1 MDKKYIIIISILIIV
16 IGAFAS
22 LMIYEKLTGVNR
34 IEPMDSARQEL
45 KDSLK
50 LEVKIAKTNY
60 ETGEIINNG
69 YLDGQYFVEY
79 DGTPFE
85 AIILYVRSRDGFD
98 QYYDAIEKRLIE
110 NMNGSLGHPM
120 DVFRIDENSSAS
132 NQKYFHDADTYTY
145 GFIIYDCQII
155 EEKLNKLCESIN
167 LDDIDDINKIE
178 PLGIASKDIIV
189 TGEKIDVGCKKND
202 DCIKIC
208 DFCKRGK
215 QTCEM
220 GQGVCIDCLF
230 DSACKD
236 GYECKEYKCIGK
248 GTVQAPS
255 APTPINQ
262 ETQLAAN
269 CDAFPDMLSSCTRY
283 KCEFI
288 HPFTG
293 EAMGR
298 EVLGII
304 DGKCNYIEQMPNGGQ
319 MECKYTE
326 SFRKVIAQYYKDN
339 LNAESSEFEIDID
352 LGSDDIVTKYTID
365 GKEVENPLQEAT
377 DNGFCTFSGY

>member
-1 MDKKYIIIISILIIV
+1 MDKKYIIIIAVLIIV
-16 IGAFAS
+16 IGIFAS
-22 LMIYEKLTGVNR
+22 LVIYEKLTGINR

-60 ETGEIINNG
+60 KTGEIINNG

-79 DGTPFE
+79 DGTPFG
-85 AIILYVRSRDGFD
+85 AIILYVKSRDGFD

-120 DVFRIDENSSAS
+120 DVFRIDGNSSAS
-132 NQKYFHDADTYTY
+132 NQKYFYDKGTYTY
-145 GFIIYDCQII
+145 GFVIYDCQII
-155 EEKLNKLCESIN
+155 EEKLNKSCEDIN
-167 LDDIDDINKIE
+167 LDDVDNINKIE

-202 DCIKIC
+202 DCIKTC

-236 GYECKEYKCIGK
+236 GYECKEYECVKKEVGLSDSDKIIDCKTNNLDCLITSSRNCSPAKLIYSLTIDISGIKQTTTSFFEIRGVQSGKCVFYLQTEKIDLIFPPD
-248 GTVQAPS
+248 TS
-255 APTPINQ
+255 Q
-262 ETQLAAN
+262 ETVNELKE
-269 CDAFPDMLSSCTRY
+269 AFKKIEGRDGTCKFNAGDLTALLNEWKLGNFSTEDFNVAE
-283 KCEFI
+283 CE
-288 HPFTG
+288 G
-293 EAMGR
+293 
-298 EVLGII
+298 
-304 DGKCNYIEQMPNGGQ
+304 NYF
-319 MECKYTE
+319 
-326 SFRKVIAQYYKDN
+326 S
-339 LNAESSEFEIDID
+339 
-352 LGSDDIVTKYTID
+352 
-365 GKEVENPLQEAT
+365 QEL
-377 DNGFCTFSGY
+377 

>member
-1 MDKKYIIIISILIIV
+1 MDKKYIIIIAILIII
-16 IGAFAS
+16 IGVFAS
-22 LMIYEKLTGVNR
+22 LIIYGKLTGVNR
-34 IEPMDSARQEL
+34 IEPMDSVRQEL

-60 ETGEIINNG
+60 KTGEIINNG
-69 YLDGQYFVEY
+69 YLDGQYLVEY

-98 QYYDAIEKRLIE
+98 QHYDAIEKRLIE
-110 NMNGSLGHPM
+110 NMNDSLGHPM
-120 DVFRIDENSSAS
+120 DVFRIDKNSSAY
-132 NQKYFHDADTYTY
+132 NQRYFYDAGTYTY
-145 GFIIYDCQII
+145 GFIVYDCQII
-155 EEKLNKLCESIN
+155 EEKLNKLCEDIN
-167 LDDIDDINKIE
+167 LDDVNNINKIE
-178 PLGIASKDIIV
+178 SLRAASKDIIV
-189 TGEKIDVGCKKND
+189 TGEKMDVGCNKND

-208 DFCKRGK
+208 DFCKSGK

-236 GYECKEYKCIGK
+236 GYECKEYKCIKK
-248 GTVQAPS
+248 GTIEASS
-255 APTPINQ
+255 APINQ
-262 ETQLAAN
+262 ETQLSAN
-269 CDAFPDMLSSCTRY
+269 CDAFPDMLSSCTKY

-304 DGKCNYIEQMPNGGQ
+304 DGECNYIEQMPNGGQ

-339 LNAESSEFEIDID
+339 LNAESSGFEINID
-352 LGSDDIVTKYTID
+352 LGSDEVVTKYTID

-377 DNGFCTFSGY
+377 DNGFCTISGY